1 MKQVEPA
8 PVLWRRHARARR
20 ITLRIDPRQGQVV
33 VTLPLRARR
42 AEGEALLARN
52 AAWVAGRLAA
62 LPCVP
67 CFADG
72 AMVAIDG
79 TPHRIRHVPAGRGA
93 WLEQGALHVAG
104 DEAFLA
110 RRVLMFLRG
119 EAARRF
125 GEAAHAKAVL
135 AGLKVQRVT
144 VRDTKSRWGSCS
156 PRGGLMFCWR
166 LLMAPPFVQD
176 YVIAH
181 EVAHLRHLDHGAAF
195 WALADTLSPHRRA
208 ATEWLAREGSTL
220 LRVA

>member
-1 MKQVEPA
+1 
-8 PVLWRRHARARR
+8 
-20 ITLRIDPRQGQVV
+20 LRIDPTQGQVV
-33 VTLPLRARR
+33 VTLPMRARR
-42 AEGEALLARN
+42 ADGEALLARN

-72 AMVAIDG
+72 ATVPIDG
-79 TPHRIRHVPAGRGA
+79 TPHRIRHVARGRGA
-93 WLEQGALHVAG
+93 WLEKGALHVAG
-104 DEAFLA
+104 DETFLRKRVHVFLRAEAA
-110 RRVLMFLRG
+110 RRLG
-119 EAARRF
+119 EAAR
-125 GEAAHAKAVL
+125 AKAAS

-166 LLMAPPFVQD
+166 LLMAPAFVQD

-195 WALADTLSPHRRA
+195 WALAETLSPHRRA
-208 ATEWLAREGSTL
+208 ATEWLAVEGPAL